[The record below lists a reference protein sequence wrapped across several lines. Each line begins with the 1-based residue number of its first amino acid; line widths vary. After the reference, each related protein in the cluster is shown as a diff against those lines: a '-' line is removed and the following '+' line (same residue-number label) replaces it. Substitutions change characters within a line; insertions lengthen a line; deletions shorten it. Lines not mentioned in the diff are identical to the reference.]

1 MTNIQTNGV
10 TQSVRPLEPQ
20 PAAIVVGASSGIGAA
35 LVKELAKRGYRVGA
49 LARREDKLD
58 ELVAGIK
65 GQTLVKAI
73 PHDVTDYEAIPDV
86 FSQLVDEL
94 GGLDLIIYAAGV
106 MPNVGPEEYDFEKDR
121 QQVEINLL
129 GAMGWLNL
137 AARRFQITKSGTIIG
152 IGSVAGDRGRKGNP
166 AYHTTKGALATYLE
180 SLRNR
185 LADSNVQVTTIKPGF
200 IDTAMLDGV
209 EGTFWVISPER
220 AAELILNAAE
230 KKRQI
235 AYVPFQWR
243 FVMLIIKYIPSFIF
257 RKLSV

>member
-86 FSQLVDEL
+86 FAQLVDEL

-129 GAMGWLNL
+129 GAMGWLNFSRPPL
-137 AARRFQITKSGTIIG
+137 P
-152 IGSVAGDRGRKGNP
+152 N
-166 AYHTTKGALATYLE
+166 
-180 SLRNR
+180 N
-185 LADSNVQVTTIKPGF
+185 
-200 IDTAMLDGV
+200 
-209 EGTFWVISPER
+209 
-220 AAELILNAAE
+220 
-230 KKRQI
+230 KKRDNYRYRLSCWGPRPQRESCLSHDQRGPGDLFGVI
-235 AYVPFQWR
+235 AQSISGFER
-243 FVMLIIKYIPSFIF
+243 TGDDN
-257 RKLSV
+257 